1 MLDLPS
7 LYPELRSILQ
17 DQLTALADIQASQRG
32 DACESL
38 CSYFRT
44 TGVAALLFDL
54 DVDEFHHMLIRS
66 GLTRVYLL
74 QNTSDDEK
82 AASRYCRI
90 TRSNGLFDAV
100 AAGQFET
107 ARRIVSLSPAK
118 WNRRLEYED
127 DYCYIRFLHE
137 TVWNAKPMV
146 REEVLNR
153 FADVVADDTVSR
165 CDVCR
170 ALLDKDD
177 EAFDGAFSNIL
188 DDWAAEIEFQSKSIS
203 RDEVEFA
210 AAQHVFVEGLALL
223 RIAEGEGIE
232 TLDEYPYCPHEARQP
247 MQTPFPDD
255 GYPK

>member
-118 WNRRLEYED
+118 WN
-127 DYCYIRFLHE
+127 
-137 TVWNAKPMV
+137 
-146 REEVLNR
+146 
-153 FADVVADDTVSR
+153 
-165 CDVCR
+165 
-170 ALLDKDD
+170 
-177 EAFDGAFSNIL
+177 
-188 DDWAAEIEFQSKSIS
+188 
-203 RDEVEFA
+203 
-210 AAQHVFVEGLALL
+210 
-223 RIAEGEGIE
+223 
-232 TLDEYPYCPHEARQP
+232 
-247 MQTPFPDD
+247 
-255 GYPK
+255 